1 MLRGRSVSAGVPDAP
16 GPSPWISQASRAGL
30 RCCVVVVDVFGQLS
44 AAMWQARLVGTPAW
58 RFGPTHVCQGVGCRY
73 CDVSVPGDGR
83 GSRGRTLGRGIR
95 PALNPL
101 LNDGLGETPLAAGR
115 RSGPHG
121 RMRTIPGANDIY
133 RDRTARS
140 RSCGYGRRWPAGTY
154 DICARS
160 RLSHESRDRDL
171 LAQEATRPPRSR
183 SWLRPWVDLSNTAI
197 SATRGA
203 GPPGGRERG

>member
-1 MLRGRSVSAGVPDAP
+1 MSWQGQAKQPIMLRGRSVSAGVPDAP

-44 AAMWQARLVGTPAW
+44 AAMWQARLVGTAAW

-140 RSCGYGRRWPAGTY
+140 RS
-154 DICARS
+154 
-160 RLSHESRDRDL
+160 
-171 LAQEATRPPRSR
+171 
-183 SWLRPWVDLSNTAI
+183 WLRP
-197 SATRGA
+197 
-203 GPPGGRERG
+203 

>member
-1 MLRGRSVSAGVPDAP
+1 MSWQGQAKQPIMLRGRSVSAGVPDAP

-44 AAMWQARLVGTPAW
+44 AAMWQARLVGTAAW

-121 RMRTIPGANDIY
+121 RMKTIPGANDIY

-140 RSCGYGRRWPAGTY
+140 RS
-154 DICARS
+154 
-160 RLSHESRDRDL
+160 
-171 LAQEATRPPRSR
+171 
-183 SWLRPWVDLSNTAI
+183 WLRPWVASWPPVRGDRDLCLMRAEI
-197 SATRGA
+197 ARRYCRCRQATH
-203 GPPGGRERG
+203 GRSQLHERAVRSL

>member
-1 MLRGRSVSAGVPDAP
+1 MGSVQAGVATAARGDAARDIPREVSHARGVPCEPTARPEGHRSETDHLQDKGAAAAAHRVRTRKGGEREAIQPRRRTDGRLPEALGHKRSGGP

-121 RMRTIPGANDIY
+121 RMRTIPGANDI
-133 RDRTARS
+133 
-140 RSCGYGRRWPAGTY
+140 
-154 DICARS
+154 
-160 RLSHESRDRDL
+160 
-171 LAQEATRPPRSR
+171 
-183 SWLRPWVDLSNTAI
+183 
-197 SATRGA
+197 
-203 GPPGGRERG
+203 

>member
-1 MLRGRSVSAGVPDAP
+1 MSWQGQAKQPIMLRGRSVSAGVPDAP

-140 RSCGYGRRWPAGTY
+140 C
-154 DICARS
+154 
-160 RLSHESRDRDL
+160 
-171 LAQEATRPPRSR
+171 
-183 SWLRPWVDLSNTAI
+183 SWLRPWVACRHLQSLRAI
-197 SATRGA
+197 SALMRQRSRSPRT
-203 GPPGGRERG
+203 GGQEATHGRSQLRERAVQTL